1 MACRCRTGC
10 GEAHTARAGGYIAV
24 VNSPGE
30 ARPGRRPPTG
40 RRPPAGRR
48 FPPELER
55 ALADYLADLS
65 GPDADLAREIV
76 VTALLMA
83 REQVSRLDRKIVN
96 ASLKEM
102 RRAFRVFA
110 PYQGIRKVSIFGS
123 ARTMP
128 GDPEYEATKRF
139 SAEMASRGWMVI
151 TGAGPG
157 IMEAGHEGAG
167 GARSFG
173 VNIRLPFEAQP
184 NPVIAGDQ
192 KLVNFKYFFTRKLTF
207 MKEADAFVL
216 LPGGFGTLDEA
227 FELLTL
233 VQTGKS
239 DLYPI
244 VLLDS
249 PGGTYWGDF
258 DRYVRDELLDRR
270 YIDPDDVWLYRRL
283 DDPIAAVEEIES
295 FYRVYHSQRIV
306 GGRLILRLSRT
317 PGEKVLAR
325 LSEEFRDILS
335 APIERVRA
343 SRQEVEDQD
352 VPDLPRLSLAFD
364 RQHAG
369 RLRRLID
376 RLNDTA

>member
-1 MACRCRTGC
+1 M
-10 GEAHTARAGGYIAV
+10 
-24 VNSPGE
+24 
-30 ARPGRRPPTG
+30 PPD
-40 RRPPAGRR
+40 
-48 FPPELER
+48 LER
-55 ALADYLADLS
+55 AIDEYLADLS
-65 GPDADLAREIV
+65 GPDAELAREIV
-76 VTALLMA
+76 VTALLMG
-83 REQVSRLDRKIVN
+83 REQVTRLDRKIVN

-110 PYQGIRKVSIFGS
+110 AYQGVRKVSIFGS
-123 ARTMP
+123 ARTKR
-128 GDPEYEATKRF
+128 GDAEYEAAKRF
-139 SAEMASRGWMVI
+139 SAEIASRGWMVI

-167 GARSFG
+167 GEKSFG

-207 MKEADAFVL
+207 IKEADAFVL
-216 LPGGFGTLDEA
+216 LPGGYGTLDEA

-244 VLLDS
+244 VLLDA
-249 PGGTYWGDF
+249 PGGTYWHAF
-258 DRYVRDELLDRR
+258 DGYVREDLLRRRYV
-270 YIDPDDVWLYRRL
+270 DPDDTALYRIL
-283 DDPIAAVEEIES
+283 DDPMAAVQEIET

-306 GGRLILRLSRT
+306 GGRVILRLNRMPDEET
-317 PGEKVLAR
+317 LAR
-325 LSEEFRDILS
+325 LSEEFHDILGE
-335 APIERVRA
+335 PIERVRA

-376 RLNDTA
+376 GLNEAG